1 MKLLTLT
8 GPSCSGKTTL
18 LNELVANHGFKAL
31 VSCTTRPP
39 RKGEEY
45 GKDYYFLPVK
55 IFDLVEKDNGFM
67 ETVTFNGYR
76 YGLSFKELKD
86 ASDSGKNPVVIVE
99 PNGLK
104 QIAEFCKTHNIE
116 MLRTFI
122 GGDLEVL
129 IRRYLQRSADEDMSK
144 LDTSNRHARRLVSLV
159 HEQATW
165 INEGD
170 SLPSDQYVP
179 KSLYNVII
187 PEYNSSNQDS
197 VIKQIKEMY
206 GQG

>member
-45 GKDYYFLPVK
+45 GKDYYFVSDSVFELLK
-55 IFDLVEKDNGFM
+55 SNNGLMENVE
-67 ETVTFNGYR
+67 FNGYK
-76 YGLSFKELKD
+76 YGLSFQELYE
-86 ASDSGKNPVVIVE
+86 ASKQGKMPVVIVE
-99 PNGLK
+99 PNGLR
-104 QIAEFCKTHNIE
+104 QITEFCRVHNIK
-116 MLRTFI
+116 MLRAFI
-122 GGDLEVL
+122 GGDLRML
-129 IRRYLQRSADEDMSK
+129 MQRYLQRSADEDMGNPE
-144 LDTSNRHARRLVSLV
+144 TAERHARRLSSLV
-159 HEQATW
+159 NEHATW
-165 INEGD
+165 KDEEADGE
-170 SLPSDQYVP
+170 SHFAR
-179 KSLYNVII
+179 SLYNVKI
-187 PEYNSSNQDS
+187 PEYNDINQDS

>member
-18 LNELVANHGFKAL
+18 LNELVANHGYKAL

-45 GKDYYFLPVK
+45 GKDYYFIPEA
-55 IFDLVEKDNGFM
+55 IFDLIERDKGFI

-76 YGLSFKELKD
+76 YGLSLKELHD
-86 ASDSGKNPVVIVE
+86 VAQSGKKPVVIVE
-99 PNGLK
+99 PLGLR
-104 QIAEFCKTHNIE
+104 QITKFCKEHNIE
-116 MLRTFI
+116 TLKAFI

-144 LDTSNRHARRLVSLV
+144 LDVSNRHAKRIRSMIFEVNV
-159 HEQATW
+159 W
-165 INEGD
+165 EGMLED
-170 SLPSDQYVP
+170 PNAEIP
-179 KSLYNVII
+179 KSLYDTKVT
-187 PEYNSSNQDS
+187 EYNSLNEKL
-197 VIKQIKEMY
+197 VIKQIEEKY